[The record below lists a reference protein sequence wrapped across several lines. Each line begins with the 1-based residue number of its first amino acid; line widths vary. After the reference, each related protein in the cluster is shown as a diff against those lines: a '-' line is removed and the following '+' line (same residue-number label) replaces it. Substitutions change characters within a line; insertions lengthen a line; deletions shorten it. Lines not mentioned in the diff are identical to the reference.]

1 MNQAAQSS
9 TIVLLIRHGQT
20 PTTGQIL
27 PGRTRGLHLS
37 EQGKIQAQEV
47 AARMDGL
54 KLDAVYSSPME
65 RAQET
70 AAPTVAAHHEQLLVD
85 AALNECDFGA
95 WTGRKLSELNKLK
108 EWKEVQDSPS
118 TFRFPDGES
127 FSEMQDRVV
136 EAVFTIAQHHPSGVV
151 AAFSHADTIK
161 AAVAF
166 FMGTPLDSFQKI
178 HIDTA
183 SISAVEFTKDGP
195 RMLVTNSRTGT
206 LSYLRPALSN
216 RDSAGSAGSAGETE
230 DSQS

>member
-1 MNQAAQSS
+1 MNQAAQLS

-20 PTTGQIL
+20 PTTGKVL
-27 PGRTRGLHLS
+27 PGRTRGLYLS
-37 EQGKIQAQEV
+37 ERGKIQAQEV
-47 AARMDGL
+47 AARLDGL
-54 KLDAVYSSPME
+54 ELDAVYSSPME

-95 WTGRKLSELNKLK
+95 WTGQKLSELNKLK
-108 EWKEVQDSPS
+108 EWKEVQNSPS
-118 TFRFPDGES
+118 SFRFPDGES

-136 EAVFTIAQHHPSGVV
+136 EAVSTIAKRHPSGVI

-183 SISAVEFTKDGP
+183 SISAVEFTKEGP

-206 LSYLRPALSN
+206 LSYLRPASPK
-216 RDSAGSAGSAGETE
+216 RDSAGSAAETE
-230 DSQS
+230 ASQS

>member
-70 AAPTVAAHHEQLLVD
+70 AGPTVAATTS
-85 AALNECDFGA
+85 NC
-95 WTGRKLSELNKLK
+95 LSM
-108 EWKEVQDSPS
+108 QPS
-118 TFRFPDGES
+118 TNATLARG
-127 FSEMQDRVV
+127 
-136 EAVFTIAQHHPSGVV
+136 
-151 AAFSHADTIK
+151 
-161 AAVAF
+161 
-166 FMGTPLDSFQKI
+166 
-178 HIDTA
+178 
-183 SISAVEFTKDGP
+183 
-195 RMLVTNSRTGT
+195 LV
-206 LSYLRPALSN
+206 
-216 RDSAGSAGSAGETE
+216 GS
-230 DSQS
+230 